1 VGRAVASSRSESFE
15 EFAWG
20 EDGDVVGCKVEE
32 VGVAEDQQVGL
43 AVPVEGDELFVLG
56 VIGSWWYFVRVDP
69 RLCFVCEK
77 IDEACGFL
85 GR

>member
-1 VGRAVASSRSESFE
+1 
-15 EFAWG
+15 
-20 EDGDVVGCKVEE
+20 
-32 VGVAEDQQVGL
+32 
-43 AVPVEGDELFVLG
+43 VEGDELLVLG